1 MKETMIKLL
10 IKALLSMLTEERLR
24 EFADRL
30 VDLIE
35 DVVSK
40 SDNKWDDAVI
50 LPLCALVCKTFDVED

>member
-10 IKALLSMLTEERLR
+10 IKALLSMLTEERLK

-50 LPLCALVCKTFDVED
+50 LPLCALVRETFDVED

>member
-10 IKALLSMLTEERLR
+10 IKALLSMLTEERLK

-50 LPLCALVCKTFDVED
+50 LPLCALVRKTFDVEA